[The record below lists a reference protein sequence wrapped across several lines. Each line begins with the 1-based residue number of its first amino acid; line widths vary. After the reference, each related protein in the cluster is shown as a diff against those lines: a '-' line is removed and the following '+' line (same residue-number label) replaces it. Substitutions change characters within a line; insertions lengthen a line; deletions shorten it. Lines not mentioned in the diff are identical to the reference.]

1 MVARFARRDKVS
13 SGMESENVE
22 IIRRGFVA
30 YNLGDVEAVLETAD
44 PDIEFV
50 PLRSLVVG
58 GSYRGH
64 DGIRRFFEDLDEE
77 WENFSIAN
85 EEFRDREDSVL
96 LLGEFEA
103 RGKASGMQ
111 VHSPVAWLFELSAGK
126 VVRMRAY
133 SNQEEAL
140 RALAE
145 S

>member
-1 MVARFARRDKVS
+1 MASA
-13 SGMESENVE
+13 NVE
-22 IIRRGFVA
+22 IIRRGLDA
-30 YNLGDVEAVLETAD
+30 YNRGDVEAVLETAD

-77 WENFSIAN
+77 WENRLIHN
-85 EEFRDREDSVL
+85 EEFREHEDSVL

-103 RGKASGMQ
+103 TGRASGMEMR
-111 VHSPVAWLFELSAGK
+111 SPVAWLFELRAGK

-133 SNQEEAL
+133 SSQEEAI
-140 RALAE
+140 RTITE
-145 S
+145 SE

>member
-1 MVARFARRDKVS
+1 MASA
-13 SGMESENVE
+13 NVE
-22 IIRRGFVA
+22 IIRRGLDA
-30 YNLGDVEAVLETAD
+30 YNRGDVEAVLETAD

-77 WENFSIAN
+77 WENRVIGN
-85 EEFRDREDSVL
+85 EEFRERENSVL

-103 RGKASGMQ
+103 RGRASGMQ
-111 VHSPVAWLFELSAGK
+111 VLAPVAWLFELRSGK

-133 SNQEEAL
+133 SSQDEAL
-140 RALAE
+140 QAITE
-145 S
+145 SD